1 MPSYLLRDIPEELW
15 AKAKATADAQGVTM
29 RGVLLLLLQ
38 AWAAGDVTLLVQQA
52 PGRRRRTKS

>member
-1 MPSYLLRDIPEELW
+1 MPSYLLRDIPPDLW
-15 AKAKATADAQGVTM
+15 AQAKAQADAQGVTM

-52 PGRRRRTKS
+52 TGRRQRAKS